1 MASHIASFD
10 IPKEP
15 AVRRAWVSYQL
26 RVRGLTVRQLAI
38 REGVSHQALG
48 HALMMPSAAME
59 RVLAKALGLK
69 VEDLFPER
77 FDAATGR
84 RLHLTRARQ
93 RTTRR
98 AAGQRQKREA
108 A

>member
-26 RVRGLTVRQLAI
+26 RVRGLTVRQLAL

-59 RVLAKALGLK
+59 LVLAKALGLT
-69 VEDLFPER
+69 VEELFSER
-77 FDAATGR
+77 FDETGR
-84 RLHLTRARQ
+84 RLYPVRGSQ
-93 RTTRR
+93 RTTGPGLR
-98 AAGQRQKREA
+98 QRQKRGA